1 MPITVTR
8 HMCAKCGSLHTEF
21 SSAVRCENLPIV
33 GLEVQPGT
41 VLGFDAETQSITRW
55 NYQYE
60 SGTVIGNLIVFC
72 NSAERGDHHRTMVV
86 VSCKRGNERL
96 LALGDQGN
104 WYSAHDWDHPA
115 GFYEESMRLRSM

>member
-8 HMCAKCGSLHTEF
+8 HLCSLCGSLHLDHT
-21 SSAVRCENLPIV
+21 SAVHCESLPVV
-33 GLEVQPGT
+33 GMEVPVGT
-41 VLGFDAETQSITRW
+41 VLDFEAEQQSLTRW
-55 NYQYE
+55 TYTTD

-104 WYSAHDWDHPA
+104 WYSAYDWDHPA
-115 GFYEESMRLRSM
+115 GFYAEAVRLRSM